1 MKTTG
6 MVTVLAAVVA
16 AASAFGGLV
25 VKNGDTMAFLG
36 DSITAGGQKNPDGYV
51 NLVLRALASQGVNVK
66 PVKAGI
72 GGHRSTH
79 MLERLDR
86 DVLSKKPQVMTFSCG
101 VNDVWH
107 KDNGKGVS
115 LEDYKKN
122 VSEIFDKCA
131 ASNCLVVVLTA
142 TMFER
147 PAMDKDKHNVDLSAY
162 NDWLRAEAKRRGY
175 PLADLNADM
184 WKAHADDPSV
194 KLTRDGVHMLDAGD
208 RLMARG
214 VLRAMGFP
222 MERFAA
228 MEHDSWTPVW
238 VLCRFDLKP
247 DADRAE
253 YLARTKAILE
263 TVRKEN
269 GCREYRLLGD
279 FATDWEKPQRF
290 GERTFWM
297 LEKWES
303 IRALKAH
310 LETPH
315 MKAFGPTVRPLRES
329 STFHVLGDV
338 LP

>member
-1 MKTTG
+1 M
-6 MVTVLAAVVA
+6 
-16 AASAFGGLV
+16 
-25 VKNGDTMAFLG
+25 
-36 DSITAGGQKNPDGYV
+36 
-51 NLVLRALASQGVNVK
+51 
-66 PVKAGI
+66 
-72 GGHRSTH
+72 
-79 MLERLDR
+79 E
-86 DVLSKKPQVMTFSCG
+86 
-101 VNDVWH
+101 
-107 KDNGKGVS
+107 
-115 LEDYKKN
+115 
-122 VSEIFDKCA
+122 
-131 ASNCLVVVLTA
+131 
-142 TMFER
+142 
-147 PAMDKDKHNVDLSAY
+147 KDKHNVDLAAY

-222 MERFAA
+222 MERFAE